1 MRLGIH
7 TGMPGGASRR
17 PRTQLEAVSQSAS
30 FSGAMKAIDK
40 GVLAAVSQPATF
52 SGAMKAIDKGVLA
65 AVSQPATF
73 SGAALTIP
81 KLVTAA
87 INAAGTLLTLTY
99 SEPLNTASVPT
110 LAMSGAANSALTGAV
125 TVAGS
130 TVTRAI
136 TPAVASYETGIT
148 VTTSGSPIQDAA
160 GNNAVALTGQA
171 VTNGSTTLAPIIEY
185 GANLYRYFLGSSVT
199 LNGSAVATWIDNS
212 GKGLDGLGVGTAQPA
227 YNATD
232 ATLGNQPTVTG
243 DAVNDILTTAGLTV
257 NLGTEDYYEAFVLKQ
272 ITWVSNRLI
281 SSGTS
286 ATGSAI
292 LSLVQAANTPNLRQS
307 ASDQANTNTAATLG
321 TWVYVEVFWSATPGA
336 SYLKVGSTLSNQ
348 ANPGT
353 GTRTSSTLFATPGAG
368 FSNVAIAD
376 CIAVKTAAGSGGPT
390 AAQRARV
397 KAHFQA
403 KFPTASF

>member
-1 MRLGIH
+1 MRIGHYIGI
-7 TGMPGGASRR
+7 PGGRRLVRHQGAAVAQPASVVG
-17 PRTQLEAVSQSAS
+17 TLKVIVKGQGAAAAQAATVASAAKVIVKGQSA
-30 FSGAMKAIDK
+30 AAAQAATAA
-40 GVLAAVSQPATF
+40 GV
-52 SGAMKAIDKGVLA
+52 G
-65 AVSQPATF
+65 
-73 SGAALTIP
+73 LTVP
-81 KLVTAA
+81 KLVSAA
-87 INAAGTLLTLTY
+87 INAAGTLLTLTM

-110 LAMSGAANSALTGAV
+110 LTMAGAANSALTGAV

-136 TPAVASYETGIT
+136 SPAVASYETGIT

-160 GNNAVALTGQA
+160 GNNAATLTGQA

-185 GANLYRYFLGSSVT
+185 GANLYRYFIGSLVT
-199 LNGSAVATWIDNS
+199 LNASAVASWLDNS
-212 GKGLDGLGVGTAQPA
+212 GKGLHGLGVGTAQPA

-257 NLGTEDYYEAFVLKQ
+257 DLATEDYYEAFILKQ
-272 ITWVSNRLI
+272 VAWGNNRLI

-286 ATGSAI
+286 ATGLAI
-292 LSLVQAANTPNLRQS
+292 LSLVEAASTPNLRQS
-307 ASDQANTNTAATLG
+307 ASDQVNTNTACTLN
-321 TWVYVEVFWSATPGA
+321 TWCYVEVCWSATPGL
-336 SYLKVGSTLSNQ
+336 SYIKVGSTLSQQ

-376 CIAVKTAAGSGGPT
+376 CIAVKTAAGTGGPS

-397 KAHFQA
+397 KAHFQT
-403 KFPTASF
+403 KFPTATF